1 MAEYNYWGCDDG
13 PGATGCDTTTGAVDY
28 EPWLIDRDGDWV
40 FEASDGNPAYV
51 DNCPNVYNPGQKDSD
66 GDGVGNA
73 CDPTPF
79 GPPAE
84 EPAAPV
90 GQPVIPVEVIPVA
103 SDEPLALS
111 CEAIITLELP
121 SEHQVIFNQ
130 LMCGYEAALVEET
143 PDSLPGELPE
153 GYTFIAGLTLEL
165 FRGGAQIEELEDGT
179 LQVSFV
185 LPEEVEGELVI
196 LYWDAEAGEWVEIT
210 DFVIVEGRVVLTVNY
225 PGTFVLAIK

>member
-1 MAEYNYWGCDDG
+1 
-13 PGATGCDTTTGAVDY
+13 
-28 EPWLIDRDGDWV
+28 
-40 FEASDGNPAYV
+40 
-51 DNCPNVYNPGQKDSD
+51 
-66 GDGVGNA
+66 
-73 CDPTPF
+73 
-79 GPPAE
+79 
-84 EPAAPV
+84 
-90 GQPVIPVEVIPVA
+90 
-103 SDEPLALS
+103 
-111 CEAIITLELP
+111 
-121 SEHQVIFNQ
+121 
-130 LMCGYEAALVEET
+130 MCGYEAALVEET

-153 GYTFIAGLTLEL
+153 GYTFTAGLTLEL